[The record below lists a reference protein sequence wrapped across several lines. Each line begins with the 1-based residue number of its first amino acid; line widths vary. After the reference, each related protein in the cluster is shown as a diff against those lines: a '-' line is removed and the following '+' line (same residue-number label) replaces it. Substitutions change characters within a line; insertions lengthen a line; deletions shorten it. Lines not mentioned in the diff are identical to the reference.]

1 MGILN
6 SASVSITEALL
17 EKRKSLINEDVK
29 ETEFEKEAKEEF
41 EEDLDNQEVIEGFDN
56 SDEEDEEVTEGSED
70 KVSPVNL
77 IINANYQKLV
87 GSKYF
92 FVPDT
97 ENDNFEEYS
106 FFVYALTNDGVGD
119 ESQGVSDVT
128 KVVKRVTKK
137 FCGDSLND
145 YTGPDVN
152 RVKTK
157 ESDILKFKV
166 TYKVSN

>member
-17 EKRKSLINEDVK
+17 EKRRSINENVK
-29 ETEFEKEAKEEF
+29 ETEFEKKAKEEF
-41 EEDLDNQEVIEGFDN
+41 EEDLDNQEVIEGSED
-56 SDEEDEEVTEGSED
+56 SEDEEEITEGSDD

-166 TYKVSN
+166 TYKVSK

>member
-29 ETEFEKEAKEEF
+29 ETEFEKKAK
-41 EEDLDNQEVIEGFDN
+41 EDLDNQEVIEGSED
-56 SDEEDEEVTEGSED
+56 SEDEEEITEGSDD

-106 FFVYALTNDGVGD
+106 FFVYALTNDGIGD

-137 FCGDSLND
+137 FCGDTLND
-145 YTGPDVN
+145 YSGPEVD
-152 RVKTK
+152 RIKTK

-166 TYKVSN
+166 TYKVSK

>member
-17 EKRKSLINEDVK
+17 EKRKSLISEDVK
-29 ETEFEKEAKEEF
+29 ETEFEKKAKEEF
-41 EEDLDNQEVIEGFDN
+41 EEDLDNQEVIESAEDSEG
-56 SDEEDEEVTEGSED
+56 EEEITEGSDD

-97 ENDNFEEYS
+97 ANDNFEEYS
-106 FFVYALTNDGVGD
+106 FFVYALTNDGIGD

-137 FCGDSLND
+137 FCGDTLND
-145 YTGPDVN
+145 YSGPEVD
-152 RVKTK
+152 RIKTK

-166 TYKVSN
+166 TYKVSK

>member
-1 MGILN
+1 MGILQTTCD
-6 SASVSITEALL
+6 SIAESLL
-17 EKRKSLINEDVK
+17 KRRNESINEDVK
-29 ETEFEKEAKEEF
+29 ETELEKQAKEEF
-41 EEDLDNQEVIEGFDN
+41 EEDLENQEVIEDSEN
-56 SDEEDEEVTEGSED
+56 SKEDEEEITEGDSD
-70 KVSPVNL
+70 KEVPINL

-137 FCGDSLND
+137 FCGDTLKD
-145 YTGPDVN
+145 YSGPDVN
-152 RVKTK
+152 RIKTK

-166 TYKVSN
+166 TYKVSK

>member
-6 SASVSITEALL
+6 SASVSIAEALL
-17 EKRKSLINEDVK
+17 QKRKSLINEDVK

-41 EEDLDNQEVIEGFDN
+41 EEDLDNQEVIEG
-56 SDEEDEEVTEGSED
+56 SDDSEEDEEEITEGNED
-70 KVSPVNL
+70 TVSAVNL

-97 ENDNFEEYS
+97 ENSNFEEYS

-137 FCGDSLND
+137 FCGDALND
-145 YTGPDVN
+145 YSGPDVS

-166 TYKVSN
+166 TYKVSK

>member
-17 EKRKSLINEDVK
+17 EKRKSINENVK
-29 ETEFEKEAKEEF
+29 ETDFEKEAKEEF
-41 EEDLDNQEVIEGFDN
+41 EEDLDNQEVIEGSDN
-56 SDEEDEEVTEGSED
+56 SEGEEEITEGSDD

-97 ENDNFEEYS
+97 ANDNFEEYS
-106 FFVYALTNDGVGD
+106 FFVYALTNDGIGD

-137 FCGDSLND
+137 FCGDTLND
-145 YTGPDVN
+145 YSGPEVD
-152 RVKTK
+152 RIKTK

-166 TYKVSN
+166 TYKVSK

>member
-6 SASVSITEALL
+6 SASNSITEALL
-17 EKRKSLINEDVK
+17 QKRKSLINEDVK

-41 EEDLDNQEVIEGFDN
+41 EEDLDNQEVIEGSEN
-56 SDEEDEEVTEGSED
+56 SEEDEEITEANED
-70 KVSPVNL
+70 TVSAINL
-77 IINANYQKLV
+77 IISANYQKLV

-97 ENDNFEEYS
+97 ENNNFEEYS
-106 FFVYALTNDGVGD
+106 FFVYALTNDGIGD

-137 FCGDSLND
+137 FCGDALND
-145 YTGPDVN
+145 YSGPDVS

-166 TYKVSN
+166 TYKVSK

>member
-17 EKRKSLINEDVK
+17 EKRRSINENVK

-41 EEDLDNQEVIEGFDN
+41 EEDLDNQEVIEGSDN
-56 SDEEDEEVTEGSED
+56 PDEEEVTEGSED

-145 YTGPDVN
+145 YIGPDVN
-152 RVKTK
+152 RIKTK

-166 TYKVSN
+166 TYKVSK

>member
-6 SASVSITEALL
+6 SVSVSIAEALL

-29 ETEFEKEAKEEF
+29 ETEFEKKAKEEF
-41 EEDLDNQEVIEGFDN
+41 EEDLDNQDVIEGSED
-56 SDEEDEEVTEGSED
+56 SEDGEEITEGSDD

-97 ENDNFEEYS
+97 ANDSFEEYS

-137 FCGDSLND
+137 FCGDTLND
-145 YTGPDVN
+145 YSGPEVD

-166 TYKVSN
+166 TYKVSK

>member
-1 MGILN
+1 MGILQTTCD
-6 SASVSITEALL
+6 SIAESLL
-17 EKRKSLINEDVK
+17 RKRNESINEDVK
-29 ETEFEKEAKEEF
+29 ETELEKQAKEEF
-41 EEDLDNQEVIEGFDN
+41 EEDLENQEVIEDSEN
-56 SDEEDEEVTEGSED
+56 SEDEEEITEGDSD
-70 KVSPVNL
+70 KEVPINL

-137 FCGDSLND
+137 FCGDTLKD
-145 YTGPDVN
+145 YSGPDVN
-152 RVKTK
+152 RIKTK

-166 TYKVSN
+166 TYKVSK

>member
-17 EKRKSLINEDVK
+17 EKRRSINENVK

-41 EEDLDNQEVIEGFDN
+41 EEDLDNQEVIESSEDSEG
-56 SDEEDEEVTEGSED
+56 EEEITEGSDD

-97 ENDNFEEYS
+97 ANDNFEEYS

-137 FCGDSLND
+137 FCGDTLND
-145 YTGPDVN
+145 YSGPEVD
-152 RVKTK
+152 RIKTK

-166 TYKVSN
+166 TYKVSK

>member
-1 MGILN
+1 MGILKTTCD
-6 SASVSITEALL
+6 SIAESLL
-17 EKRKSLINEDVK
+17 RKRNESINEDVK
-29 ETEFEKEAKEEF
+29 ETELEKQAKEEF
-41 EEDLDNQEVIEGFDN
+41 VEDLENQEVIEDSEN
-56 SDEEDEEVTEGSED
+56 SKEDEEEITEGDSE
-70 KVSPVNL
+70 KVVPINL

-137 FCGDSLND
+137 FCGDTLKD
-145 YTGPDVN
+145 YSGPDVS
-152 RVKTK
+152 RIKTK

-166 TYKVSN
+166 TYKVSK

>member
-29 ETEFEKEAKEEF
+29 EAKEEF
-41 EEDLDNQEVIEGFDN
+41 EEDLDNQEVIEGSEN
-56 SDEEDEEVTEGSED
+56 SDEEEEVTEGSED

-152 RVKTK
+152 RIKTK

-166 TYKVSN
+166 TYKVSK

>member
-17 EKRKSLINEDVK
+17 DKRKSLINEDVK
-29 ETEFEKEAKEEF
+29 EIEFEKKAKEEF
-41 EEDLDNQEVIEGFDN
+41 EEDLDNQEVIESSED
-56 SDEEDEEVTEGSED
+56 SEDEEEITEGSDD

-97 ENDNFEEYS
+97 ANDNFEEYS
-106 FFVYALTNDGVGD
+106 FFVYALTNDGIGD

-137 FCGDSLND
+137 FCGDTLND
-145 YTGPDVN
+145 YSGPEVD
-152 RVKTK
+152 RIKTK

-166 TYKVSN
+166 TYKVSK